1 MQQENKKMSLK
12 NNNDIVLE
20 SLARKYPEEVF
31 ETKGDQETGRKDFI
45 FYLSKFSSKEFYIEA
60 FKRPWPS
67 NSIQLDVE
75 SSTSNAIQLDAESSI
90 SNTIQP
96 DVESSTSNAIQPDAE
111 STTSNNIQ
119 PDAESSIRNSIDAS
133 LDSET
138 FYARTCTSNDLSWKV
153 HKNIYELEREFERF
167 RQDSF
172 IDEDSQTDSE

>member
-31 ETKGDQETGRKDFI
+31 ETKGDQETGRIDFI

-75 SSTSNAIQLDAESSI
+75 SSTSN
-90 SNTIQP
+90 T
-96 DVESSTSNAIQPDAE
+96 IQPDAE

-153 HKNIYELEREFERF
+153 HKNIYELEREFERL

>member
-31 ETKGDQETGRKDFI
+31 ETKGDQETGRIDFI

-67 NSIQLDVE
+67 NSIQL
-75 SSTSNAIQLDAESSI
+75 
-90 SNTIQP
+90 

>member
-1 MQQENKKMSLK
+1 MQQVNKKMSLK

-20 SLARKYPEEVF
+20 SLTRKYPEEVF
-31 ETKGDQETGRKDFI
+31 DTKGDQETGRIDFI

-75 SSTSNAIQLDAESSI
+75 SSTSNAIQPDAESSI
-90 SNTIQP
+90 SNTIQ
-96 DVESSTSNAIQPDAE
+96 QDAE

>member
-31 ETKGDQETGRKDFI
+31 ETKGDQETGRIDFI

-75 SSTSNAIQLDAESSI
+75 SSTSNTIQPDAESSI

-96 DVESSTSNAIQPDAE
+96 DAE
-111 STTSNNIQ
+111 STTSNNIK